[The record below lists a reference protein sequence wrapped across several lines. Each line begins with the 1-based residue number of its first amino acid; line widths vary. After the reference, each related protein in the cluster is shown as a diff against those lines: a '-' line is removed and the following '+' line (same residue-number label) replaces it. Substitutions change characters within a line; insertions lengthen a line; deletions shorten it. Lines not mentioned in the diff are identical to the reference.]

1 MSITLDDCWFL
12 LHCYPTSSALISCF
26 IALLAASDV
35 IGLVDF
41 RTAIYT
47 VASALTSNNS
57 LLVSYSSEH
66 HIIATLLFLLV
77 KKKKCQ
83 LLCPDFVYLF
93 KFATYYNFCCSVKV
107 LYIDWSMAGV
117 RVFRYMQN

>member
-77 KKKKCQ
+77 KKKSVSYYVQ
-83 LLCPDFVYLF
+83 ILCIFSSLPHITVFV
-93 KFATYYNFCCSVKV
+93 A
-107 LYIDWSMAGV
+107 
-117 RVFRYMQN
+117 Q